1 MPHAPSAIP
10 HAGDATTRRLRASLS
25 LLAVCLGFFVIQLDA
40 TVVNVALP
48 SISKELGASL
58 SRLQWV
64 VDAYT
69 LALAGFM
76 LTSGSLADRVGAR
89 RMFSLGIA
97 VFTAGSLACSLAPG
111 QDFLVGARVVQGLGA
126 AALLPCS
133 LALLV
138 HQFPDHRRRARAIG
152 AWGAAG
158 SVGVAAGPVLGGAL
172 IATVGWRAIFL
183 INVPV
188 GLVELWLL
196 HAFVGEAP
204 RRGREPIDRAG
215 LVLSVLSLVLVT
227 AACIEAGDVGWL
239 TPLPAALFVA
249 GVLLG
254 AAFLRAERRRSAPM
268 LPLEL
273 FASRPFSAA
282 VVVGACFNFAL
293 YGALLCLSIYLQ
305 QTRGESA
312 LRTGLL
318 LLPMAVFVAAGSVV
332 SGRLTGR
339 GHRLP
344 MMLGL
349 MIAAGGAGVLASVD
363 SSTSLA
369 VLVAGTLAVG
379 LCSIAMP
386 ALSSL
391 AVGSAPA
398 ERAGL
403 AAGVLN
409 TARQAGGAL
418 GVAVLGSLLALSG
431 NDPAHYSLS
440 LPLAVSA
447 GVLLVGA
454 GVSWVGTRGERGPG
468 VARTGDTAATRSGD
482 PGRPI
487 DLARAAAQRR

>member
-1 MPHAPSAIP
+1 MPHSLSGTP
-10 HAGDATTRRLRASLS
+10 HTGDARAFKLRASLS

-48 SISKELGASL
+48 SIARELGASL

-69 LALAGFM
+69 LALAGLM
-76 LTSGSLADRVGAR
+76 LTSGSLADRLGAR
-89 RMFSLGIA
+89 RVFSLGIA

-111 QDFLVGARVVQGLGA
+111 QNFLIAARVVQGLGA

-138 HQFPDHRRRARAIG
+138 HQFPDHRQRARAIG

-183 INVPV
+183 INIPV

-196 HAFVGEAP
+196 HSFVDEAP
-204 RRGREPIDRAG
+204 RRARGSVDRTG
-215 LVLSVLSLVLVT
+215 LVLSVLSLSLVT
-227 AACIEAGDVGWL
+227 AACIEAGDVGW
-239 TPLPAALFVA
+239 TEPMPLALFIA
-249 GVLLG
+249 GLILG
-254 AAFLRAERRRSAPM
+254 AAFLRAERRRSEPM

-318 LLPMAVFVAAGSVV
+318 LLPMAVFVAAGSVL
-332 SGRLTGR
+332 SGRLAGR

-349 MIAAGGAGVLASVD
+349 LVAAGGAGVLASVD
-363 SSTSLA
+363 ATTSLT

-391 AVGSAPA
+391 ALGAAPA

-403 AAGVLN
+403 ASGVLN

-431 NDPAHYSLS
+431 SHPAHYSLAV
-440 LPLAVSA
+440 PLGVSA
-447 GVLLVGA
+447 GVLVAGA
-454 GVSWVGTRGERGPG
+454 GVSWVGTRGERRRSEERP
-468 VARTGDTAATRSGD
+468 VALEG
-482 PGRPI
+482 
-487 DLARAAAQRR
+487 AAAQRR